1 MIPAADSTG
10 NCFDF
15 DFDIGFDID
24 SDFGFDIGFGSDIDF
39 DIGFADYIVAADIEI
54 LLRTGVA
61 DTVVDYIE
69 LVHLAVWKNL
79 DCYPSYYPVDY
90 YLHSDCLYHSC
101 CTSLPKS
108 KFQTNF
114 LD

>member
-15 DFDIGFDID
+15 GSDFDIDFDID

-39 DIGFADYIVAADIEI
+39 DIGFADYIVTADIEI
-54 LLRTGVA
+54 LLRTGAA

-79 DCYPSYYPVDY
+79 DCYPSY
-90 YLHSDCLYHSC
+90 
-101 CTSLPKS
+101 
-108 KFQTNF
+108 
-114 LD
+114 